1 MWLLFHVPCPTPDG
15 RSGHDLYERRLLG
28 IDDAMRQSAV
38 EHGCRFH
45 RAWYTADGDFYA
57 LAHWA
62 TAEGARKFYDEWQ
75 IQDEPGEVTIELLG
89 DVGLV
94 PMP

>member
-15 RSGHDLYERRLLG
+15 RTGQDLYEYRVERITEAMQASARELG
-28 IDDAMRQSAV
+28 C
-38 EHGCRFH
+38 GFH

-57 LAHWA
+57 IAQWA
-62 TAEGARKFYDEWQ
+62 TPEGAQQFFDQWQ
-75 IQDEPGEVTIELLG
+75 IQDEPGEITVELLG

-94 PMP
+94 PVP